1 MKECQI
7 LTVSELLFLRADGF
21 GYLERLDSDEDKVDT
36 SELEYRL
43 GLFFKLEKLYVYFFN
58 CINTYMCIFTYVH
71 IHTLHII
78 LEKKINSL
86 SS

>member
-7 LTVSELLFLRADGF
+7 LTVSELLFLRADAF

-43 GLFFKLEKLYVYFFN
+43 GLFFKLEKLYVY
-58 CINTYMCIFTYVH
+58 
-71 IHTLHII
+71 I
-78 LEKKINSL
+78 L
-86 SS
+86 